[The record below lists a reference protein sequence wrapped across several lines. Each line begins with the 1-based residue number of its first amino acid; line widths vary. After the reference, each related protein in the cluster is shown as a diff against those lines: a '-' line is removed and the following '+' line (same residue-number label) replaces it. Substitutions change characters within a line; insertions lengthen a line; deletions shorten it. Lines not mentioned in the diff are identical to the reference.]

1 MFACVVVCCAVK
13 ATGKRKNKKTII
25 VFLSNDEKWY
35 AVQVSDTTMLGLV
48 EKAGY
53 KKIDL

>member
-1 MFACVVVCCAVK
+1 MFACVVVCCAAK
-13 ATGKRKNKKTII
+13 ATGKSKNKKPII

-35 AVQVSDTTMLGLV
+35 AVQVSDTTMMSFA
-48 EKAGY
+48 EKDGY